1 MTKNVDAIKAVM
13 KVIQNKY
20 TVSHEEAHKFWNN
33 FTIKECPNW
42 LFGLNCYDED
52 DDSIKKTLSYFCQ
65 HEQNCRKFNPSWSY
79 IKKDITV
86 YDTDLY
92 CIGNIEGIDYIVN
105 SIDFIRKH
113 PIRAWA
119 EDYYGYMANCVYA
132 SSCKVFFQWI
142 KHRLRENKD
151 NFIQNELN
159 KRLLRWFK
167 RNVVPYIYEFSAVEE
182 DSPPIKGKVRIFDF
196 GDFNGY
202 RVIYELDEQEER
214 PHGFYDWFT
223 DVDKDCEMSQKFDN
237 LCDKY
242 EKIACFFGSYWL
254 NPFDRSFQY
263 LYEKEIPYEFASEV

>member
-1 MTKNVDAIKAVM
+1 MKNVDAIKAVM
-13 KVIQNKY
+13 KYIQDKY
-20 TVSHEEAHKFWNN
+20 TVIHEEPHKLWNN
-33 FTIKECPNW
+33 FTITECPNW

-52 DDSIKKTLSYFCQ
+52 DDNIKKTLSYFCQ
-65 HEQNCRKFNPSWSY
+65 YEKNYRKFNPSWSY

-86 YDTDLY
+86 YDIDY
-92 CIGNIEGIDYIVN
+92 NGIGCIEGIDYIVN
-105 SIDFIRKH
+105 SLAFICKH

-132 SSCKVFFQWI
+132 PSYKIFFQWI
-142 KHRLRENKD
+142 KHRLHEGKD
-151 NFIQNELN
+151 SFIKNALN

-167 RNVVPYIYEFSAVEE
+167 RNVVPYIYEFSSVEE

-223 DVDKDCEMSQKFDN
+223 DVDKDCELSQKFDN

-263 LYEKEIPYEFASEV
+263 LYEKEIPYECASEV